1 MKKLLFLSAL
11 FVLLISLFSCSD
23 DDDVDDQKPV
33 IDLSFDGA
41 FPTNCDTLYFGET
54 FYFKAFFSDNE
65 ELGSYSIDIH
75 NNFDHHSHST
85 EAGLVECSLDPVKTS
100 ENPFLYIEK
109 FSFPEGNKGE
119 HETSRPIK
127 IPDEGEKG
135 AFEGGDYHFF
145 ISVTDKTG
153 WTAQKGLSIKI
164 LRR

>member
-11 FVLLISLFSCSD
+11 LVLLISSFSCSD
-23 DDDVDDQKPV
+23 DDEDDQKPV

-41 FPTNCDTLYFGET
+41 FPINCDTLYFGDT
-54 FYFKAFFSDNE
+54 FYFKASFSDNE
-65 ELGSYSIDIH
+65 ELGSYSLDIH
-75 NNFDHHSHST
+75 NNFNHHSHST
-85 EAGLVECSLDPVKTS
+85 EAGLVECSLDPVKES
-100 ENPFLYIEK
+100 KNPFRYIDT
-109 FSFPEGNKGE
+109 FSILEGNNGE
-119 HETSRPIK
+119 YETSSPIK
-127 IPDEGEKG
+127 IPDEGDKG